1 VSTAPTLVVDYF
13 STHGRSFMDC
23 LAKKSVSG
31 IARYLTNTPS
41 DARQVSDSEVAD
53 AHAAGLAV
61 HFFYEMNPTYAAYF
75 TYAQG
80 AEDCRQAVERL
91 RELGAPEGSV
101 VYFAVDA
108 PPSNASHRRCSTSTS
123 TASSRWRLRRSHPAC
138 TDSRR
143 TSSTRATA
151 SRRSGSIS
159 RRPTAHRRVRSTFG
173 RHEQMA
179 MCGVAVDLNECTV
192 AGWRAKEKDMAD
204 VPELGG
210 QGPDPILKVG
220 EVGEVKAT
228 YRWPNGNVREVVRK
242 VFSHKPGR
250 TPYPLYPKV
259 DPDADET
266 ECLDAEPAWFMVTV
280 EKA

>member
-108 PPSNASHRRCSTSTS
+108 PPSRIAPSLLDEYFNGIESM
-123 TASSRWRLRRSHPAC
+123 
-138 TDSRR
+138 
-143 TSSTRATA
+143 ATPQITP
-151 SRRSGSIS
+151 GLYGFQ
-159 RRPTAHRRVRSTFG
+159 AHVEYARDRFPKVGLHLAQTYG
-173 RHEQMA
+173 TPQGPLDLWQNEQMA